1 MEGVFFPGFI
11 WDRSPDS
18 QMGAYT
24 CSVLLVCQRARVRN
38 KDAHGN
44 VFFTTFALSVCFTHS
59 LAGDTA
65 PLAPP
70 VCQKDING
78 SESL

>member
-1 MEGVFFPGFI
+1 MFFSASSG
-11 WDRSPDS
+11 DRSPDS

-24 CSVLLVCQRARVRN
+24 CSVLLLCQRARVRN
-38 KDAHGN
+38 KDAHGS
-44 VFFTTFALSVCFTHS
+44 VFYDFCSLSVFHTHS